1 MPYPETADKGAMKL
15 LLSVLGL
22 ALVLARPLT
31 ADVIWSQPRDFYVDP
46 PQGWTFVEDPTPEHF
61 VMTDAGRRIILE
73 IFSQDKGKVTDLAAK
88 ALDLKARLQ
97 AQGDE
102 QAFTWNDRPAWLA
115 NLTFTAGPVQAKGW
129 ALVADDG
136 DGWVS
141 ALAYTPVTDYD
152 KASDI
157 LISTLNSLALGLDGR
172 RQPGPLSTFF
182 EKTAAKPRT
191 ETKSFTGLPAPL
203 SVTYNLDRDESIQ
216 ATIERETRLLI
227 AQVGTQVQDQKA
239 IAPGWSRFYRQ
250 IYRDLYA
257 SLTPVAD
264 YWKAQ
269 VDQKKVAPEALAQTV
284 LTWLQK
290 FEYFQKTGLVSVATP
305 WQTLR
310 DEKGNCDSRTLLY
323 LALMDQLGVPGILMV
338 SAPYSHAMAALD
350 LPGPGAR
357 FPFGDK
363 KWLVAELTTTVA
375 LGQIAQD
382 KADPNQWI
390 GVDLWQ
396 KP

>member
-1 MPYPETADKGAMKL
+1 MRT
-15 LLSVLGL
+15 LLSLLGL
-22 ALVLARPLT
+22 ALVLARPLA
-31 ADVIWSQPRDFYVDP
+31 ADVLWSQPRDFYVDP

-61 VMTDAGRRIILE
+61 VMTDAGRRMILE

-88 ALDLKARLQ
+88 ALDLRTRLN

-115 NLTFTAGPVQAKGW
+115 DLTFTAGPVQARGW

-136 DGWVS
+136 NGWVS
-141 ALAYTPVTDYD
+141 ALAYAPVTDYD
-152 KASDI
+152 KASDV
-157 LISTLNSLALGLDGR
+157 LNSTLNSLALGLDGR
-172 RQPGPLSTFF
+172 HQPGPLSTFF
-182 EKTAAKPRT
+182 EQTASKPRS
-191 ETKSFTGLPAPL
+191 ETKAFSDLPSPL
-203 SVTYNLDRDESIQ
+203 SVTYSLDRDEAIQ

-227 AQVGTQVQDQKA
+227 AQVGTQVQDQNA

-250 IYRDLYA
+250 IYRDLYS
-257 SLTPVAD
+257 SLTPIAD
-264 YWKAQ
+264 YWRAQ
-269 VDQKKVAPEALAQTV
+269 VDQKKVTPEALPQTV

-290 FEYFQKTGLVSVATP
+290 FEYFQKTGLVSVTTP

-310 DEKGNCDSRTLLY
+310 DQKGNCDSRSLIY
-323 LALMDQLGVPGILMV
+323 LAIMDQLGVPGILMV

-357 FPFGDK
+357 FPFGNK